1 MKILNIIFVIVTLIS
16 SLVAISILP
25 DTVAVHFDQYGMVD
39 RWGSKYELLLLPA
52 IMVLMIVVFEFIIR
66 SYLKKIAN
74 ASDEKEAADAKS
86 NTKVLNIVVPLINGF
101 MMLLNLF
108 FLYATYSQTMNT
120 DVLNIDILKYV
131 SMLMS
136 ILIIAMGNYMPKTRK
151 NSNVGFRLPW
161 TRYNDVTWTKSNRF
175 AAYLMMISGAFSLIG
190 SIIFDG
196 TIAMNIMLVSFI
208 ISIVTMTIYAYVIY
222 RKEKSNETNN

>member
-175 AAYLMMISGAFSLIG
+175 AAYLMMISGAVSLIG

>member
-1 MKILNIIFVIVTLIS
+1 MKILSIIFTIVTLIS
-16 SLVAISILP
+16 SLIAIFILP

-52 IMVLMIVVFEFIIR
+52 IMILMIVVFEFVIR

-74 ASDEKEAADAKS
+74 ASNEKEAADAKS
-86 NTKVLNIVVPLINGF
+86 NIKVLNIVIPLINGF
-101 MMLLNLF
+101 MMFLNFF

-120 DVLNIDILKYV
+120 DVLDIDILKYV

-175 AAYLMMISGAFSLIG
+175 AAYLMMISGALSLIG
-190 SIIFDG
+190 SIIFGG
-196 TIAMNIMLVSFI
+196 TMAMNIMLGSFLVSM
-208 ISIVTMTIYAYVIY
+208 VAMTVYAYIIY
-222 RKEKSNETNN
+222 QKEKSNETNN

>member
-52 IMVLMIVVFEFIIR
+52 IMILMIVVFEFVIR

-74 ASDEKEAADAKS
+74 ASNEKEAADAKS
-86 NTKVLNIVVPLINGF
+86 NIKVLNIVIPLINGF
-101 MMLLNLF
+101 MMLLNFF

-120 DVLNIDILKYV
+120 DVLDIDILKYV

-175 AAYLMMISGAFSLIG
+175 AAYLMMISGALSLIG
-190 SIIFDG
+190 SIIFGG
-196 TIAMNIMLVSFI
+196 TMAMNIMLGSFLVSM
-208 ISIVTMTIYAYVIY
+208 VAMTVYAYIIY
-222 RKEKSNETNN
+222 QKEKSNETNN